1 MTGVADRDV
10 AGAMAGSFLGQLPPA
25 VVDQLLGDGERT
37 EYPAGITLYRQGS
50 APRTALVVHGLI
62 RVYMTSP
69 EGRQVT
75 VRYAR
80 ASDVLNVLGM
90 TGLVGG
96 PANVSVQTLVDS
108 TLFTINSR
116 TLTEAA
122 RQDAAVAWTVAE
134 ELNRRLNAT
143 LHQTAVNAFG
153 SVKQRVAAHLLDLA
167 STQQRPHGQLLAQV
181 SQQDLADAI
190 GSVREVA
197 ARALRELRAA
207 GIVAT
212 APDGIA
218 ILDADRLRAESWSA
232 AGDFGY

>member
-1 MTGVADRDV
+1 
-10 AGAMAGSFLGQLPPA
+10 MAGSFLGELPPD

-37 EYPAGITLYRQGS
+37 DYPAGITLYRQSS

-80 ASDVLNVLGM
+80 ESDVLNVLGI

-96 PANVSVQTLVDS
+96 PVNVSVQTLAES

-116 TLTEAA
+116 TLAEAA

-143 LHQTAVNAFG
+143 LHQVAVNTFG
-153 SVKQRVAAHLLDLA
+153 SVKQRVAAHLLELA
-167 STQQRPHGQLLAQV
+167 STQQRPHGQPLVQV

-197 ARALRELRAA
+197 ARTLRELRAA

-218 ILDADRLRAESWSA
+218 ILDADRLRGESWSP
-232 AGDFGY
+232 AGDFGH